1 MNLIHIAYAQTAAET
16 DSARGIVDWF
26 ISLINSSLVPLIF
39 ALAFLL
45 FLFGV
50 FKYFFSLGSDAE
62 ESRQKGK
69 QFILWA
75 VIAFAVMISVWGLVN
90 ILIRT
95 VPGLEN
101 QTRPPL
107 PCFSGNDCDS
117 EPNRGDGLPA
127 IY

>member
-1 MNLIHIAYAQTAAET
+1 MNLIHIAYAHTAAET

-75 VIAFAVMISVWGLVN
+75 VIAFARSEEHTSELQSQFHLVCR
-90 ILIRT
+90 LL
-95 VPGLEN
+95 LE
-101 QTRPPL
+101 
-107 PCFSGNDCDS
+107 
-117 EPNRGDGLPA
+117 
-127 IY
+127 